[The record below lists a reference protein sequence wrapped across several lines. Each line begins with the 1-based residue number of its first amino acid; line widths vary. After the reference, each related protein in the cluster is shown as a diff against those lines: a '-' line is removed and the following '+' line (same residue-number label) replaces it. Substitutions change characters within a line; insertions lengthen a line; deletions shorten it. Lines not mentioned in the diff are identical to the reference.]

1 MSTPDRTPPRLVRVT
16 TDQDAGGPAPAAV
29 AAVAPYAPPAVGTRR
44 SVTGLLVGSD
54 PPGAISAYFA

>member
-1 MSTPDRTPPRLVRVT
+1 VSTPDRTPPRLVRVT

-29 AAVAPYAPPAVGTRR
+29 AAGAPYAPPAVGTRR